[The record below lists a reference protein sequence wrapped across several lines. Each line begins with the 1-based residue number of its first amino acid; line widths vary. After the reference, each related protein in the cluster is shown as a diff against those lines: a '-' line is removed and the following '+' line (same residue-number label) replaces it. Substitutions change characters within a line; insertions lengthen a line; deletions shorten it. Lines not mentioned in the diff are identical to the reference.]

1 MRRMRFRP
9 ERRSL
14 ERGKD
19 RRTLDRIR
27 GERWLE
33 PESDEKTD
41 APSTPLGSSQVS
53 PR

>member
-1 MRRMRFRP
+1 MMRYWP
-9 ERRSL
+9 ERGSL

-33 PESDEKTD
+33 PESDGKTN
-41 APSTPLGSSQVS
+41 ALNPSLGSSQVS
-53 PR
+53 PC